1 MSKEVEMN
9 IPLII
14 GVTGH
19 RNIRQEDHKT
29 LKEKVRQQLLFLK
42 QRCPETQLIMLNS
55 LAQGADQL
63 CAEIALELN
72 IALIVPLPFSLDRY
86 REDFSDEALLQLNR
100 LCSLAKEVFVVQPL
114 ESPIEPTNDFNYR
127 QAGLYIIRH
136 CHILLACWDGKGG
149 DLMGCGSASL
159 VEMIKQGSY
168 IAHGQLSSHNDS
180 PIIHIVTQRQ
190 NEPPLENA
198 FAINII
204 EPFTDALSELLTS
217 TNDTNKDIRNNQGTT
232 YPLVETP
239 LEGISERLH
248 NAYQQSDRCSNTYQR
263 RYLKAMRQL
272 SWCGVFLV
280 ISFLLYDEAESNIF
294 LITYGL
300 LILLSLT
307 IYLKSKKDQV
317 HIKYLEYRALAET
330 LRVQFY
336 LSMFGIGENITEH
349 FTWTQKKSNTW
360 IRKAV
365 TSLLIG
371 NSSKQV
377 LSARELKSL
386 WIDDQLSY
394 HKKALIKHQQQDRL
408 NQRMTKLLLFYSI
421 TLFILVLIIEFF
433 FPTIATIIIPID
445 PLHRILLFHPEQDI
459 IVRGVLK
466 ILLGTISAITLFL
479 SNYYGK
485 LSLNRKISDHLKMID
500 QYEKIQPLF
509 NENLKNAEELLL
521 ALAKEEILENGSWLS
536 YCKDNELTINL

>member
-1 MSKEVEMN
+1 MN

-19 RNIRQEDHKT
+19 RNIRQEDHKI
-29 LKEKVRQQLLFLK
+29 LKEKVRQQLLYLK

-55 LAQGADQL
+55 LAEGADQL

-72 IALIVPLPFSLDRY
+72 IALMAPLPFSLDRY
-86 REDFSDEALLQLNR
+86 QQDFGEETLLQFNR
-100 LCSLAKEVFVVQPL
+100 LCSLTKEVFVVQPL
-114 ESPIEPTNDFNYR
+114 ESPKEPTNDYSYR
-127 QAGLYIIRH
+127 QAGLYIVKH
-136 CHILLACWDGKGG
+136 CHVLLTLWDGKPG
-149 DLMGCGSASL
+149 DLSGCGTATF
-159 VEMIKQGSY
+159 VEIVKQGSY

-190 NEPPLENA
+190 NEPIIENA
-198 FAINII
+198 FTVNII

-217 TNDTNKDIRNNQGTT
+217 TNDINKDSRNNTGNT

-248 NAYQQSDRCSNTYQR
+248 NAYQQSDRCSNTYQK

-307 IYLKSKKDQV
+307 IYLKSKKDQI

-336 LSMFGIGENITEH
+336 LSIFGIGENITEH
-349 FTWTQKKSNTW
+349 FTWTQKKSNIW

-371 NSSKQV
+371 DLPKQL
-377 LSARELKSL
+377 LSAQELKSL
-386 WIDDQLSY
+386 WIDDQLTY

-421 TLFILVLIIEFF
+421 TLFVLVFIIEFF
-433 FPTIATIIIPID
+433 FPTIATIVIPIE

-485 LSLNRKISDHLKMID
+485 LSLNRKISDHQKMID
-500 QYEKIQPLF
+500 QYEKILPLF
-509 NENLKNAEELLL
+509 NEHLKNEESLFM